1 MKNFFPVVL
10 LALATLSLGSC
21 KKNNNDAATATG
33 VWTRSAYLPG
43 LARSGAVSF
52 TIGNVAYTGLGMNG
66 IDSVGTFKD
75 FYAYTASNNSWAK
88 IASFPGRGRYLAVAF
103 SDANFGYVGTG
114 YTGQGYL
121 SDFYKYDPTKNT
133 WTKIADFPSARY
145 GAVAFTAKNVGYVGT
160 GYTGSAQNDFYQ
172 YNATANTWTA
182 ISSYPG
188 AKRQGASSFT
198 LNDKGYVMLGTAN
211 AAYPTDVYSYDPGTS
226 AWTAR
231 RSLIQHSATSADA
244 LDYDYTLVPRANA
257 ASFAV
262 GSMGYIATGTKGAIQ
277 GDCWAYNPT
286 DDTWTLKTAFSATTS
301 GGGGGV
307 GRSNGIGFAI
317 GSTGYVGLGVTGTTR
332 LDDLYQF
339 APDAVPQ

>member
-1 MKNFFPVVL
+1 MKNFFSVVL
-10 LALATLSLGSC
+10 LALATLGLGSC
-21 KKNNNDAATATG
+21 KKSDTTAAVTG

-52 TIGNVAYTGLGMNG
+52 TIGNVTYTGLGMNG
-66 IDSVGTFKD
+66 VDSVGTFKD
-75 FYAYTASNNSWAK
+75 FYAYTASNNGWAK

-114 YTGQGYL
+114 YTGIGYL
-121 SDFYKYDPTKNT
+121 SDFYKYDPTRNT
-133 WTKIADFPSARY
+133 WTRIADFPSARY
-145 GAVAFTAKNVGYVGT
+145 GAVAFTAKNMGYVGT

-172 YNATANTWTA
+172 YNATANAWTA

-188 AKRQGASSFT
+188 AKRTGASAFT
-198 LNDKGYVMLGTAN
+198 INDKGYVMLGTAN
-211 AAYPTDVYSYDPGTS
+211 AAYPAEVYSYDPSTS
-226 AWTAR
+226 IWTPHR
-231 RSLIQHSATSADA
+231 QLILHPSTSIDD
-244 LDYDYTLVPRANA
+244 LNYDYSLLPRSYA

-262 GSMGYIATGTKGAIQ
+262 GPLGYIATGTKGAVQ
-277 GDCWAYNPT
+277 ADCWVYSSV
-286 DDTWTLKTAFSATTS
+286 DDTWTVKTAFNATT

-317 GSTGYVGLGVTGTTR
+317 GSTGYVGLGLTGSTR